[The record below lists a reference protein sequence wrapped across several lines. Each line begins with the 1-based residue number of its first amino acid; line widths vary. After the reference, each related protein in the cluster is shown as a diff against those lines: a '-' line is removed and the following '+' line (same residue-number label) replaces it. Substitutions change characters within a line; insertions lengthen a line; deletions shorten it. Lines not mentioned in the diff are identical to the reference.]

1 MSFGYD
7 RMAKKH
13 TCNQP
18 NYSIGAHSQSQILGL
33 RLIVVVW

>member
-13 TCNQP
+13 VINQ
-18 NYSIGAHSQSQILGL
+18 IILLGTHSQSQILGL
-33 RLIVVVW
+33 RLIVVV